1 VKDGESTWDLLGIS
15 LGYHWFI
22 DIPDLSCPFTIAHP
36 RVLKIARNFK
46 SLEAAPEGM
55 VVPVKNV
62 LMTVTPSAVVKNP
75 AVQGHVFYIQLYD
88 GR

>member
-1 VKDGESTWDLLGIS
+1 
-15 LGYHWFI
+15 
-22 DIPDLSCPFTIAHP
+22 
-36 RVLKIARNFK
+36 LKIARNFK

-62 LMTVTPSAVVKNP
+62 LMTVTPSARVVNP

>member
-1 VKDGESTWDLLGIS
+1 
-15 LGYHWFI
+15 
-22 DIPDLSCPFTIAHP
+22 
-36 RVLKIARNFK
+36 LKIARNFK

-62 LMTVTPSAVVKNP
+62 LMTVTPSARVVKNP